1 VVRCG
6 SKSEYQKNLDLK
18 KIRLRTQN
26 MMIAIV
32 NIIGVGLYD
41 HFMSTIIFTFMMNKI
56 FIRAPKSR
64 RKVASALRR
73 PQFGFAKHD
82 SCTTVVVCFIS
93 QERWANR
100 KYKVTI
106 LRPLYL
112 SFVIILQILQDFN

>member
-6 SKSEYQKNLDLK
+6 SKSEYQKNLGLK

-41 HFMSTIIFTFMMNKI
+41 HFMSTIIFTLMMNKI

-64 RKVASALRR
+64 RKVASALLR

-82 SCTTVVVCFIS
+82 SCTSRVFHIPGEVG
-93 QERWANR
+93 
-100 KYKVTI
+100 
-106 LRPLYL
+106 
-112 SFVIILQILQDFN
+112 